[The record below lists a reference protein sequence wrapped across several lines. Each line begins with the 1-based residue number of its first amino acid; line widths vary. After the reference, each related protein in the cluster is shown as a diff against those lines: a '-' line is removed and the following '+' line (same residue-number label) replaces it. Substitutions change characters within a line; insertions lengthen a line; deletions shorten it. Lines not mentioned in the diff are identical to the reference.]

1 MKYLH
6 IRNILLVA
14 LIAFY
19 VFAGANHFL
28 NPSFYIP
35 IIPPYLIKWANE
47 INVLSG
53 AVEILLG
60 LLLIPTA
67 TRAKAGVGII
77 LLLIAF
83 IPSHVYFIQKGAFT
97 IGKIN
102 FNPFISSIRLFVGQP
117 ILMLWAY
124 WASRSDLEFGSN
136 I

>member
-19 VFAGANHFL
+19 VFAGVNHFT

-35 IIPPYLIKWANE
+35 IIPPYLIKWASE
-47 INVLSG
+47 INIISG
-53 AVEILLG
+53 AVEIILG
-60 LLLIPTA
+60 LLLIPKA
-67 TRAKAGVGII
+67 TRAKAGVGIL

-83 IPSHVYFIQKGAFT
+83 IPSHVYFIQKGEFT
-97 IGKIN
+97 IGTIN

-124 WASRSDLEFGSN
+124 WASKSDLKFLN
-136 I
+136 

>member
-6 IRNILLVA
+6 IRNILLIA

-19 VFAGANHFL
+19 LFAGANHFI

-35 IIPPYLIKWANE
+35 IIPPYMINWANE
-47 INVLSG
+47 INIISG

-60 LLLIPTA
+60 LLLIPTS
-67 TRAKAGVGII
+67 TRIKAGLGII

-83 IPSHVYFIQKGAFT
+83 IPSHIYFIQKGEFA
-97 IGKIN
+97 IGTVH

-117 ILMLWAY
+117 ILILWAF
-124 WASRSDLEFGSN
+124 WASKSDLKFGRN